1 VTAEVV
7 FASAFTHKSLSLPSH
22 SSSCVTRLS
31 NLWNAHCEKRV
42 GISPG
47 MLLGMIA
54 RGDSLNVMSPSGC
67 CYTEKNTAVCRSAV
81 RFCMLHDKVEEALL
95 ARYLSQDDKIS
106 FCNQYISRVSLEKA
120 CEVAKTIKS
129 NEVQAI
135 LYSAISHFFL
145 AEKKPLLA
153 IANACSIRDQHLRD
167 AKLDSI
173 LAHRMVYGSG
183 EVKNAIDYSSSMLPD
198 ARTSLLDSIGLGIL
212 ARGDVGKAKQI
223 ANLIPKGRLFALLVE
238 LQQLQKPVI
247 SEDVDD
253 KLPTE
258 VDIEVWKLL
267 LQGKKDAAIDFYKKR
282 LCNFEQNKDKLY
294 KKYSDDYSFQSELSK
309 ALDAV
314 VSDSKKS
321 ESSDSSSSSTVPSHY
336 ESPRMSFQEF
346 VRWKRA
352 EANCAL
358 LALSS
363 HFMSGGDV
371 DAALQAA
378 VASNYEYTASAISN
392 ISSTLVDVGDIDRAM
407 KMANVPHN
415 DNKPLCIALGRQ
427 GKLKDVLMVVSH
439 CAAIEKPRLLRSAL
453 SAAVHAGHL
462 DEAGK
467 LLDSLSSSIYEA
479 VCSEVAMAY
488 MMFGQKGIEHAER
501 ILQRGI
507 TNLTNHSVTEALYL
521 LLLLGRS
528 EFVVKKVVELSK
540 SVDQKQ
546 ACSELLCEVVEFFL
560 ATNNLPEAHRVSSL
574 ILDEKMKQNAQKA
587 FLLDRGVSC
596 LQSQTK

>member
-22 SSSCVTRLS
+22 SSSFLTRLS
-31 NLWNAHCEKRV
+31 NLWNAHCENHV
-42 GISPG
+42 SFSPG
-47 MLLGMIA
+47 MLLGVIA
-54 RGDSLNVMSPSGC
+54 RGDSLDVMSSSGC
-67 CYTEKNTAVCRSAV
+67 CYTEKYTAVCRSAV
-81 RFCMLHDKVEEALL
+81 RFCMLHDKIEEALL
-95 ARYLSQDDKIS
+95 ARYLSSEEQTA
-106 FCNQYISRVSLEKA
+106 FCNQYISRVSVEKA

-135 LYSAISHFFL
+135 LYSAISHFAL
-145 AEKKPLLA
+145 GEKKLLPA
-153 IANACSIRDQHLRD
+153 IVHACSIHDQHLRD
-167 AKLDSI
+167 SKLHSI
-173 LAHRMVYGSG
+173 LAHRMVYKSG
-183 EVKNAIDYSSSMLPD
+183 EEENAIGYSLSLSAD

-212 ARGDVGKAKQI
+212 ARGDVCKAKQI

-238 LQQLQKPVI
+238 LQQLPKPVF

-267 LQGKKDAAIDFYKKR
+267 LQGKKNEAIDFYKKR
-282 LCNFEQNKDKLY
+282 LCNFEQNKEGLY
-294 KKYSDDYSFQSELSK
+294 EKYCHEYSFQSKLKK
-309 ALDAV
+309 ALNAV

-336 ESPRMSFQEF
+336 ASPQMSFQEF

-352 EANCAL
+352 EPNCAV

-363 HFMSGGDV
+363 YFMSGGDV
-371 DAALQAA
+371 DAAFQAA
-378 VASNYEYTASAISN
+378 VASNYQYTASAISN
-392 ISSTLVDVGDIDRAM
+392 ISSTLVDIGDIDRAM

-427 GKLKDVLMVVSH
+427 GKLKDVLVVVSR
-439 CAAIEKPRLLRSAL
+439 CSVEEKPRLLRSAL
-453 SAAVHAGHL
+453 SAAVDAGHL
-462 DEAGK
+462 DEAGT

-479 VCSEVAMAY
+479 ICAEVAMAY
-488 MMFGQKGIEHAER
+488 MMFGQKGIENAER

-540 SVDQKQ
+540 NVDQKQ